1 MKLVGIVGSIA
12 PQSYNRQLMEYIA
25 VHFHAQADIE
35 ILSIKDVPMFC
46 EDHADTLSA
55 PVQYLNDQIADADGV
70 IIATPEHNHTTTAA
84 LKSVIEWLSYQVHP
98 FHNKPVLI
106 VGASYFTQGSSRA
119 QLDLREILEAPGVGA
134 LVMPGNEFLLG
145 NVKEAFDD
153 EGMLKDQGTVKF
165 LGTVMDQFL
174 QWVRVLQPLS
184 APQKAQSA
192 AQNQTIDQSAD
203 TGASA
208 SVKSDSNSQ
217 SDVPG
222 RPQIIE
228 DRSHPQI
235 VNWSHG
241 TINPQ
246 LSQQIAAIDGDDV
259 DTNASASVNDDA
271 GDDQVDTGASAS
283 VNQN

>member
-1 MKLVGIVGSIA
+1 MKLVGIVGSIG
-12 PQSYNRQLMEYIA
+12 PQSYNRELMEYIA
-25 VHFHAQADIE
+25 VHFHTQADID

-46 EDHADTLSA
+46 EDHDATLSA
-55 PVQYLNDQIADADGV
+55 PVQYLKDQIEDADGV

-84 LKSVIEWLSYQVHP
+84 LKSVIEWLSYKVHP

-145 NVKEAFDD
+145 NVKTAFDE
-153 EGMLKDQGTVKF
+153 EGMLKDQGTVDF
-165 LGTVMDQFL
+165 LGTVMAQFL
-174 QWVRVLQPLS
+174 QWVRVLKPLS
-184 APQKAQSA
+184 EPAKAPQTSA
-192 AQNQTIDQSAD
+192 TSSDNQAD

-208 SVKSDSNSQ
+208 SVKNNDQQHSDKSL
-217 SDVPG
+217 PG
-222 RPQIIE
+222 RPSIIQ

-241 TINPQ
+241 TINPA
-246 LSQQIAAIDGDDV
+246 LSHEIAVIDDD
-259 DTNASASVNDDA
+259 D
-271 GDDQVDTGASAS
+271 VDTGASAS
-283 VNQN
+283 VSDGDSQPDTGASASVHDH